1 MLTAELIDH
10 NIPRLQ
16 LTDSVVKA
24 KQLITDYK
32 LSHLPVVSENK
43 FLGLISEE
51 DLLDVEEEKITIE
64 HIQEFFLNV
73 AIPDH
78 IHFLNAINFCNQ
90 YESNIVPIV
99 DSTKHFRGVISS
111 ITLLKIIGEF
121 AGANEIG
128 GIIIIETEMIN
139 FSISEISRIIES
151 NNSTIFHLN
160 TNRDEKTGKLIVTI
174 HINNRE
180 LSSIVSTFERFKY
193 TVLYHFGAKEI
204 EDTTDFNYR
213 NLMKYLDL

>member
-16 LTDSVVKA
+16 LSDSVVKA

-73 AIPDH
+73 AILDH
-78 IHFLNAINFCNQ
+78 IHF
-90 YESNIVPIV
+90 
-99 DSTKHFRGVISS
+99 
-111 ITLLKIIGEF
+111 
-121 AGANEIG
+121 
-128 GIIIIETEMIN
+128 
-139 FSISEISRIIES
+139 
-151 NNSTIFHLN
+151 
-160 TNRDEKTGKLIVTI
+160 
-174 HINNRE
+174 
-180 LSSIVSTFERFKY
+180 
-193 TVLYHFGAKEI
+193 
-204 EDTTDFNYR
+204 
-213 NLMKYLDL
+213 

>member
-16 LTDSVVKA
+16 LLDSVVKA
-24 KQLITDYK
+24 KQLITDFK
-32 LSHLPVVSENK
+32 LSHLPIVSENK

-64 HIQEFFLNV
+64 HIQDLFLNV
-73 AIPDH
+73 AIPDN
-78 IHFLNAINFCNQ
+78 IHFLNALNFCNQ
-90 YESNIVPIV
+90 YESNIVPIIDV
-99 DSTKHFRGVISS
+99 NRDFCGIISS
-111 ITLLKIIGEF
+111 TTLLKVIGDF
-121 AGANEIG
+121 SGANEIG

-151 NNSTIFHLN
+151 NNSTILHLN
-160 TNRDEKTGKLIVTI
+160 TNRDTKNGKLIVTL

-193 TVLYHFGAKEI
+193 NILYHFGATDI

>member
-1 MLTAELIDH
+1 MLTADLIDH

-16 LTDSVVKA
+16 LLDSVVKA
-24 KQLITDYK
+24 KQLITDFK
-32 LSHLPVVSENK
+32 LSHLAVVSENK
-43 FLGLISEE
+43 FLGLVSEE

-64 HIQEFFLNV
+64 HIQDLFLNV
-73 AIPDH
+73 AIPDN
-78 IHFLNAINFCNQ
+78 IHFLNALNFCNQ

-99 DSTKHFRGVISS
+99 DVNRNFCGIISS
-111 ITLLKIIGEF
+111 TTLLKVIGDF
-121 AGANEIG
+121 SGANEIG

-151 NNSTIFHLN
+151 NNSTILHLN
-160 TNRDEKTGKLIVTI
+160 TNRDQKNGKLIVTL

-193 TVLYHFGAKEI
+193 TILYHFGATEI